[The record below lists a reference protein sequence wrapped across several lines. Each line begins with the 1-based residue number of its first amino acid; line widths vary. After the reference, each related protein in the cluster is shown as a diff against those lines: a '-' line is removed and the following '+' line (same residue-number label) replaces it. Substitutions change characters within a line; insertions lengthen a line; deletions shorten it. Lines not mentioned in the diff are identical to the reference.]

1 MGEGNG
7 REDSEREEMSRRFGR
22 QQKRKMRAQI
32 AELERANARIQEAYD
47 LNVALTRDFSS
58 KLNEMRGTFNNLE
71 GVLGP
76 YFIGLPPKVVS
87 VREIHDVYQM
97 PELSRAPT
105 KAWDSCDLNDIEA
118 KVYALEN
125 TMLKAEYRTMLGC
138 MHVRLRGP
146 AGDFAYSTTREALMR
161 MPKNMLLS
169 RLAQEFALAMA
180 NSPDF
185 ERAFSRLASDDSAL
199 AP

>member
-1 MGEGNG
+1 
-7 REDSEREEMSRRFGR
+7 MSRRFGR

-32 AELERANARIQEAYD
+32 ADLERANAGLQSAYD
-47 LNVALTRDFSS
+47 LNIGLTKHLSRS
-58 KLNEMRGTFNNLE
+58 LNEMRETFSNLE

-97 PELSRAPT
+97 PELSRAPI
-105 KAWDSCDLNDIEA
+105 KPWDGRDLNDLEY
-118 KVYALEN
+118 KVHALEN
-125 TMLKAEYRTMLGC
+125 TMLESEYRAMLGY
-138 MHVRLRGP
+138 MHVRLNGP
-146 AGDFAYSTTREALMR
+146 AGDFAYSTTRQALMR
-161 MPKNMLLS
+161 MPKDMLIS

-185 ERAFSRLASDDSAL
+185 NKAYREAV
-199 AP
+199 